1 MPILGGYVQIFSVR
15 LRAAVRGTAPC
26 MGREQLLVGNVPRLI
41 PPPPQLPKKQ
51 TCKNIRLQLCWSMN
65 LCHVQSRRDI
75 FCIQVFHTPP
85 SAILQWCSQTKHL
98 EGVSEKDTP
107 RAVVSAIGDGSSPG
121 GSRSPT
127 SGSTFLPYFCCLQ
140 HGITAGK
147 LLIANMWP
155 EQRWAGGG
163 CSLCSC

>member
-1 MPILGGYVQIFSVR
+1 MHGKRTAAGGKRTSPYSSTSPAPQKAD
-15 LRAAVRGTAPC
+15 LQEHQATA
-26 MGREQLLVGNVPRLI
+26 LLVNEP
-41 PPPPQLPKKQ
+41 LPCPEQ
-51 TCKNIRLQLCWSMN
+51 EGYLLHR
-65 LCHVQSRRDI
+65 
-75 FCIQVFHTPP
+75 IQVVHTPP

>member
-1 MPILGGYVQIFSVR
+1 MHGKRTAAGGKRTSPYSSTSPAPQKAD
-15 LRAAVRGTAPC
+15 LQEHQATA
-26 MGREQLLVGNVPRLI
+26 LLVNEP
-41 PPPPQLPKKQ
+41 LPCPEQ
-51 TCKNIRLQLCWSMN
+51 EGYLLHPGVSHSS
-65 LCHVQSRRDI
+65 LCHPSV
-75 FCIQVFHTPP
+75 VFPD
-85 SAILQWCSQTKHL
+85 QTSYL
-98 EGVSEKDTP
+98 EGVSEKNTP